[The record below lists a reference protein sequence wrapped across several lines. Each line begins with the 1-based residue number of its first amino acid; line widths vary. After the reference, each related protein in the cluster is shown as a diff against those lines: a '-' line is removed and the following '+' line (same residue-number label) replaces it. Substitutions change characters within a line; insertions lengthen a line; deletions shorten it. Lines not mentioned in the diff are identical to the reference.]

1 MKKKWKKIKK
11 VYTSEL
17 YERAE
22 TRAYDRKVMAVV
34 VAAVAVSCF
43 LTAFANFSKDEILFP
58 VITLCMACVFVLCA
72 VLSVLR
78 PQKRTMVKRIASMAL
93 CCVFT
98 IFVVGGYN
106 EGFAP
111 IWAMVIP
118 YATMS
123 VLGLLEGTIVST
135 YILLMFVILFWTP
148 ARSWLLYEY
157 SNVYCSR
164 VPLLYMLCYVVSIY
178 SNYKRQ
184 DAQLRIK
191 SEKARL
197 AVLVEEEKR
206 KIAKLTMQTIIS
218 ISNAVDA
225 KDPYTKKHSERV
237 AKYSKQIANE
247 LRWSKQEQ
255 ENIYNMALL
264 HDIGKIG
271 VPDAILNKHGK
282 LTEEEFPQIRKH
294 PIIGGEILKDLNF
307 VADVSVGAYYHH
319 ERYDGTGYPQGLKG
333 EEIPIE
339 ARIIGI
345 ADSIDAM
352 NSDRVYR
359 GKKDISYVLEQLE
372 AGKGTQFDPNID
384 EIVIALIKNGKMKL

>member
-1 MKKKWKKIKK
+1 MKKKWKRIKK

-17 YERAE
+17 QEE
-22 TRAYDRKVMAVV
+22 TETTAYDRKVMAVV
-34 VAAVAVSCF
+34 VMAVAVSCF
-43 LTAFANFSKDEILFP
+43 VTAFVNFSRGDVLFP
-58 VITLCMACVFVLCA
+58 LITICMACVFIFCA
-72 VLSVLR
+72 AFSVIR
-78 PQKRTMVKRIASMAL
+78 PKKRVFVKHTASLAL

-98 IFVVGGYN
+98 IYVIGGYN

-111 IWAMVIP
+111 LWAMVIP
-118 YATMS
+118 YATIS
-123 VLGLLEGTIVST
+123 VIGLWQGTLVST
-135 YILLMFVILFWTP
+135 YILLLFVVLFWTP
-148 ARSWLLYEY
+148 VRAYLLYAY
-157 SNVYCSR
+157 SDIYCTR
-164 VPLLYMLCYVVSIY
+164 VPLLYMLCYVISIY
-178 SNYKRQ
+178 SNYRRQ
-184 DAQLRIK
+184 EMQLCAK
-191 SEKARL
+191 SEKERL
-197 AVLVEEEKR
+197 SVSVEEEKR
-206 KIAKLTMQTIIS
+206 KIGKLTMQTIIS

-359 GKKDISYVLEQLE
+359 GKKDVSYVLEQLE